1 MIIISIDA
9 LQPFVTSSLSSIKPM
24 NYLRRFLSREIL
36 SRQET
41 AQLVKAKQ
49 DENYHGHIYL
59 GNMYMA
65 LGHLDKAESE
75 FSRAQALR
83 FSADVQSK
91 LIDIRH
97 QRQALRPSP
106 VIRPALDAFRAA

>member
-1 MIIISIDA
+1 
-9 LQPFVTSSLSSIKPM
+9 M
-24 NYLRRFLSREIL
+24 NYLRRFLSRENL

-65 LGHLDKAESE
+65 MGHLDKAESE
-75 FSRAQALR
+75 FSQAQALR
-83 FSADVQSK
+83 FSGEIQSK
-91 LIDIRH
+91 LTDIRT
-97 QRQALRPSP
+97 QRLALRYSP
-106 VIRPALDAFRAA
+106 MIRPANGAFRAA

>member
-1 MIIISIDA
+1 
-9 LQPFVTSSLSSIKPM
+9 M
-24 NYLRRFLSREIL
+24 NYLRRFLSREVL

-49 DENYHGHIYL
+49 DENYHGYIYL

-83 FSADVQSK
+83 FSVDVQSK
-91 LIDIRH
+91 LTDIRN
-97 QRQALRPSP
+97 QRLASRSSPS
-106 VIRPALDAFRAA
+106 VRSALDAFRAA